1 MEIYQRYGR
10 ALLRK
15 AERILGPGPEAEDVV
30 QGLFVDLWARQE
42 LDRDL
47 PYLFRAV
54 THRCL
59 NAIRDRKNRR
69 RLLEANPG
77 VAGPSARSTGDGG
90 VLSLDLV
97 NKLAE
102 RVDDETWEILI
113 YRYLDDL
120 GQEEIARLMSL
131 NRKTVIRRLEGAKE
145 ALRALGGPP

>member
-1 MEIYQRYGR
+1 VEIYQRYGR

-59 NAIRDRKNRR
+59 NAIRDGKNRR

-77 VAGPSARSTGDGG
+77 VVGPSARSTVDG

-97 NKLAE
+97 EKLAK

-120 GQEEIARLMSL
+120 SQEEIAQLMSL

-145 ALRALGGPP
+145 TLRALGGPP

>member
-59 NAIRDRKNRR
+59 NAIRDGKNRR

-77 VAGPSARSTGDGG
+77 VVGPSARSTVDG

-97 NKLAE
+97 EKLAK

-120 GQEEIARLMSL
+120 SQEEIAQLMSL

-145 ALRALGGPP
+145 TLRALGGPP

>member
-15 AERILGPGPEAEDVV
+15 AARILGPGPEAEDVV

-59 NAIRDRKNRR
+59 NAIRDGKNRR

-77 VAGPSARSTGDGG
+77 VVGPSARSTVDG

-97 NKLAE
+97 EKLAK

-120 GQEEIARLMSL
+120 SQEEIAQLMSL

-145 ALRALGGPP
+145 TLRALGGPP

>member
-1 MEIYQRYGR
+1 VEIYQRYGR

-15 AERILGPGPEAEDVV
+15 AARILGPGPEAEDVV

-59 NAIRDRKNRR
+59 NAIRDGKNRR

-77 VAGPSARSTGDGG
+77 VVGPSARSTVDG

-97 NKLAE
+97 EKLAK

-120 GQEEIARLMSL
+120 SQEEIAQLMSL

-145 ALRALGGPP
+145 TLRALGGPP

>member
-59 NAIRDRKNRR
+59 NAIRDGKNRR

-77 VAGPSARSTGDGG
+77 VVGPSARSTVDG

-97 NKLAE
+97 EKLAK

-120 GQEEIARLMSL
+120 SQEEIAQLMSL
-131 NRKTVIRRLEGAKE
+131 NRKTVVRRLEGAK
-145 ALRALGGPP
+145 ATLRALGGPP

>member
-59 NAIRDRKNRR
+59 NAIRDSKNRR

-77 VAGPSARSTGDGG
+77 VVGPSARAAGEGG

-120 GQEEIARLMSL
+120 SQEEIARLMSL
-131 NRKTVIRRLEGAKE
+131 NRKTVIRRLESAKDT
-145 ALRALGGPP
+145 LRALGGPP